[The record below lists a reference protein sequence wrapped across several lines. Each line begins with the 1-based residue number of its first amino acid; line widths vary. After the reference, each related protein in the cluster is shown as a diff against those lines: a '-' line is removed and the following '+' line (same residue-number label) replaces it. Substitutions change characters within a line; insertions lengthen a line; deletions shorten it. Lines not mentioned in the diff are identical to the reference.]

1 MNIGPFLTLNYNVFL
16 ENIKDIKDDG
26 KYFLNSPLN
35 IENPLVLGGGLGTS
49 PGQATVPG
57 GFLARFRSILSLSV
71 PRLAKPE
78 KDLSGCAGRW

>member
-1 MNIGPFLTLNYNVFL
+1 MEK
-16 ENIKDIKDDG
+16 EN
-26 KYFLNSPLN
+26 KYFAEPLLN